1 MKALAAI
8 MIAAVAG
15 LATTGIT
22 SAPLL
27 DVERSD
33 IASIVGATPSTTPAI
48 ARRPPPPADIVD
60 TTVVDTT
67 VVVDTSVVDTTVV
80 VDTSVVDTTSAVDTT
95 VSPGQSDCNAGGD
108 SSTTT
113 TVGC

>member
-8 MIAAVAG
+8 MIAALSA

-27 DVERSD
+27 DVERTG
-33 IASIVGATPSTTPAI
+33 IVSIVGVTTSTKPPVI
-48 ARRPPPPADIVD
+48 PQPGARPVEVVVD

-67 VVVDTSVVDTTVV
+67 VAS
-80 VDTSVVDTTSAVDTT
+80 
-95 VSPGQSDCNAGGD
+95 GG
-108 SSTTT
+108 
-113 TVGC
+113 